1 MTLWF
6 QNSQGKERKI
16 ATVNNWAEVW
26 KEINEFI
33 RKCNSKKEK
42 GETPFK
48 SYYSRVWTEE
58 DGRCVIDVG
67 SHTEFFKTD
76 LKYEVEKYE

>member
-16 ATVNNWAEVW
+16 ATVNNWPEVW
-26 KEINEFI
+26 KEIDNFI
-33 RKCNSKKEK
+33 QECNKHNTK
-42 GETPFK
+42 PFK
-48 SYYSRVWTEE
+48 SYYSRVWTE
-58 DGRCVIDVG
+58 DNGISIIDVG

-76 LKYEVEKYE
+76 LKYEEIPHDS